1 MNPFVAR
8 ITHRHDQ
15 WIWPLTAMCL
25 VLGFMIAMAWV
36 TETNRLSRYGLLE
49 PTQKSRVSEAAIDL
63 NGVKQLRD
71 EVTKLRDDNT
81 KLQNGLAKGNESSKL
96 LNDSLQETKVFAGLT
111 AVEGPGVTVT
121 LRDSSRGPMKLGDQ
135 VVYTQ
140 DMNIHDVDVL
150 KVVNELFSAGAE
162 AIAVNDHRIAGPS
175 SIRCVGPTILVND
188 VKVATPMQIKAIGDP
203 KTLIGALNL
212 NGGVLAEIRS
222 TDSNMVSIEEEKYIK
237 LEPFS
242 GRTEFRYAKVPKDQ
256 K

>member
-1 MNPFVAR
+1 
-8 ITHRHDQ
+8 
-15 WIWPLTAMCL
+15 MCL